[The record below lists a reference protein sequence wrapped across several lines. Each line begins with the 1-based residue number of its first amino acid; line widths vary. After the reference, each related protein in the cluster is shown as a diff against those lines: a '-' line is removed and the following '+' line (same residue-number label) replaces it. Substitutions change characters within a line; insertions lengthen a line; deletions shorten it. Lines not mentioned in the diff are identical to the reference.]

1 MENEKNIYTTRLTLL
16 EKLKDQHDDNAWR
29 DFVYFYR
36 GYIYSI
42 LRSMSLSH
50 HDAEEVVQMVLLK
63 SWRYLPEFNY
73 DASRGRFRSWLGRV
87 TANTAKNF
95 MRRGAG
101 RFVPLENED
110 GLNINEEE
118 FFSNESEID
127 KLAEAEWREY
137 LPELAWKNIKVS
149 FGKNVCKVYDL
160 LRKGVDVEGIAREVG
175 ISESSVYVYK
185 KRVSDKLLPE
195 IKRLE
200 KELG

>member
-1 MENEKNIYTTRLTLL
+1 MDNEKNIYTTRLTLL
-16 EKLKDQHDDNAWR
+16 EKLRDQHDDSAWR

-63 SWRYLPEFNY
+63 SWRHLPDFNY
-73 DASRGRFRSWLGRV
+73 DANRGRFRSWLGRV
-87 TANTAKNF
+87 TANTAKNYL
-95 MRRGAG
+95 RRGAG
-101 RFVPLENED
+101 RFVALENEE
-110 GLNINEEE
+110 GMNINEEE
-118 FFSNESEID
+118 YFSSESEID
-127 KLAEAEWREY
+127 KLAEEEWREY
-137 LPELAWKNIKVS
+137 LPELAWKNIKDS
-149 FGKNVCKVYDL
+149 FGSNVKRVYEL
-160 LRKGVDVEGIAREVG
+160 LRQGKDIEEIAADVG